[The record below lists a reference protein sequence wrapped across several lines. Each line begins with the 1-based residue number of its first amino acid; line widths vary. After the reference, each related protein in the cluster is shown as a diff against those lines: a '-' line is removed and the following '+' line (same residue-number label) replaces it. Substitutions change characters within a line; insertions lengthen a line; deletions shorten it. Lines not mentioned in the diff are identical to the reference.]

1 MKRVIGFVLLI
12 LFFVA
17 VFAGLVALM
26 VLSGIEL
33 KVAVVIFLGA
43 FVVAVLL
50 VGFMNLIDWLLD

>member
-33 KVAVVIFLGA
+33 KVAIVIFLGT
-43 FVVAVLL
+43 FVAAVLL
-50 VGFMNLIDWLLD
+50 VGFMNFIAWLLD